1 MESLKY
7 KIQFLLVSC
16 LTSFVLCACSAD
28 DAYVIVDIQGDQI
41 FLGPDEQDPDASYAL
56 TEVTVDRKTRIY
68 GKRDNRSALKKH
80 DVIRFD
86 YRTDQE
92 PLVETIEHGN

>member
-1 MESLKY
+1 MRY
-7 KIQFLLVSC
+7 KIRFLLVSC

-41 FLGPDEQDPDASYAL
+41 SLGPDEQDPDASYAL

-68 GKRDNRSALKKH
+68 GERDNQSALTKD
-80 DVIRFD
+80 DVIRFEF
-86 YRTDQE
+86 RKDQE
-92 PLVETIEHGN
+92 PVVETIEHGN

>member
-1 MESLKY
+1 M
-7 KIQFLLVSC
+7 
-16 LTSFVLCACSAD
+16 SFVLCACSAD

-41 FLGPDEQDPDASYAL
+41 SLGPDEQDPDASYAL

-86 YRTDQE
+86 FRTDQE
-92 PLVETIEHGN
+92 PLVETIENGN